1 MLKTKRVCEWFV
13 RCDTKTNEVIAR
25 SLAELQVTEESATE
39 IIVKVGENSFEKFHA
54 WQVPHAFIT
63 ELKKSK
69 KAFTFLRFS
78 IYRRIQGRDYA
89 EPWIFGIKKKSQK
102 VVQAQKKLHALVEKK
117 RLSQ

>member
-1 MLKTKRVCEWFV
+1 MVKTKRVCEWFV
-13 RCDTKTNEVIAR
+13 RCDAQTNEVIAR
-25 SLAELQVTEESATE
+25 SLAELQVTEESAAE

-69 KAFTFLRFS
+69 TAFEFLRFS
-78 IYRRIQGRDYA
+78 VYKRVQGRDCA

-102 VVQAQKKLHALVEKK
+102 VVQAQKKLDVLLEKK
-117 RLSQ
+117 RLPQ